1 MRARGAAL
9 TTLWA
14 LWRGTSLFGGERMA
28 VIRPADNKTP
38 CHKSPQ
44 KAMALR
50 LIFAHSVRARAVCCS
65 EGGLS
70 HPPDT
75 PPPSTTTRFVVG
87 SKRPQ
92 LINESNFFNIS
103 LGLADVEQTLARLF
117 FFFPAQL
124 PSVHSEPR
132 SPPRRA
138 GGGGGRG
145 AAGWGCVVCCQTSP
159 FALLN
164 RRK

>member
-65 EGGLS
+65 EGGIVSLFFFLS
-70 HPPDT
+70 PQPP
-75 PPPSTTTRFVVG
+75 RFIVG
-87 SKRPQ
+87 SKRLQ
-92 LINESNFFNIS
+92 LINESNSFNIS
-103 LGLADVEQTLARLF
+103 LGLADAEQTLT
-117 FFFPAQL
+117 
-124 PSVHSEPR
+124 
-132 SPPRRA
+132 RA
-138 GGGGGRG
+138 APER
-145 AAGWGCVVCCQTSP
+145 
-159 FALLN
+159 AL
-164 RRK
+164 